1 MIFLCFF
8 HLWMGFRFIA
18 GFDVDFIGFA
28 RCCLESVAVS
38 AGVLGADTVLCLLCK
53 AIHAGNTKNK
63 NAESIKGLIISLISY
78 PAPSIMFL
86 RLQ

>member
-1 MIFLCFF
+1 
-8 HLWMGFRFIA
+8 MGFCFIA

-53 AIHAGNTKNK
+53 AGNTENK
-63 NAESIKGLIISLISY
+63 NATARMFKNIIVMESYL
-78 PAPSIMFL
+78 APSIMFL